1 MFCKIEATK
10 RALIGWN
17 REIKILL
24 SWVSD
29 EFDGSATPRLICRSA
44 RRAVTKTSLLTQKM
58 SAFTLAAA
66 APVVAPAKARVSRTA
81 VRGKAAPVRRTVRTA
96 AVAEAFT
103 SANGATDTEVRIPFV
118 RFHLRDRDRPSL

>member
-1 MFCKIEATK
+1 MSSM
-10 RALIGWN
+10 G
-17 REIKILL
+17 
-24 SWVSD
+24 
-29 EFDGSATPRLICRSA
+29 PPPHRLICRSA

-118 RFHLRDRDRPSL
+118 RFHLSDRDRPSL